1 MLYLIAACLLGL
13 LIPELDAR
21 RGVEAATGT
30 GIGTARDIL
39 SATATGMI
47 AFTGFVVASVLV
59 VVQFAAGQYSPRLV
73 LWFRRDALVKHAIGA
88 FLAVFVY
95 ALVALRQIEGGA
107 AGFSPDITVAV
118 ALALLVGACV
128 LFLALLQRVTDRL
141 RPRTLF
147 AAVLREGIKA
157 ARETYPLRLGDDA
170 PADRSWA
177 SDDPQRVVL
186 RTRAGVVTSFDRSA
200 LVAVAT
206 RSGAVIELVS
216 AVGEFVDERG
226 ELMHVHGGRADP
238 GSLDGLVRVAD
249 ERTIEQDP
257 AFAMRIVVD
266 LTIRALSPA
275 INDPTTAVQG
285 LDVLGVLVRELA
297 GRDLEASLAR
307 DAAGDVRLVWR
318 SPSWED
324 VLDLAFDEITA
335 LRRRLDPDLPSSAR
349 PPRRSPH
356 RDAREASRCDR
367 GAAAAA
373 RRRRAWARSRP
384 ARPSS
389 RRRWP
394 PTERAWVSRALS
406 LRRPTGRS
414 RARATG
420 RSAPTARRR
429 RPARRPSTR
438 ACGRCR
444 RRSS

>member
-1 MLYLIAACLLGL
+1 
-13 LIPELDAR
+13 
-21 RGVEAATGT
+21 
-30 GIGTARDIL
+30 
-39 SATATGMI
+39 MI

-307 DAAGDVRLVWR
+307 DAAGEVRLVWR

-356 RDAREASRCDR
+356 RDAPEASRCDR

-373 RRRRAWARSRP
+373 RRRRSGRVPGRLAR
-384 ARPSS
+384 ARDG
-389 RRRWP
+389 
-394 PTERAWVSRALS
+394 AG
-406 LRRPTGRS
+406 RRPNGPGS
-414 RARATG
+414 RARSVFGG
-420 RSAPTARRR
+420 RPVDRERERRVDQHREHAGADQRGGRRGAHVAGVDADRRDRHHERQLRRR
-429 RPARRPSTR
+429 EQGERVPLA
-438 ACGRCR
+438 
-444 RRSS
+444 